1 MSSPV
6 VVGPAPPPCW
16 RKVRALAG
24 SSGTGWPSLSAK
36 FHAGRYEQVRDA
48 EAESFGDEMQSLHRG
63 ISRAPFEMTHIGTM
77 DADRQAE
84 SFLGVP
90 GLRAKGADD
99 LAEAMEQL
107 G

>member
-6 VVGPAPPPCW
+6 AAGPAPPSCW
-16 RKVRALAG
+16 RKFRALAR
-24 SSGTGWPSLSAK
+24 SSGAGWPSLSAK
-36 FHAGRYEQVRDA
+36 FHGGRHEQVRDA
-48 EAESFGDEMQSLHRG
+48 EAESFGDKVQGLHRR
-63 ISRAPFEMTHIGTM
+63 ISRAPLEMTHIGAVH
-77 DADRQAE
+77 ADREAE